1 MFTIGVTLLTAILLS
16 VVAAY
21 FSIVGLMAIF
31 ASAAIPIAVMGGT
44 LELAKVVSASWVYRN
59 WKTAP
64 ALIRYYLTIAI
75 VVLSIITSL
84 GIFGYLSKAHLD
96 QAIPSGDIAA
106 KLALV
111 DEKIKVEKDNIDVSR
126 KAIKQMDESVD
137 QVMARSTDEKG
148 ADKASS
154 LRKAQQKERNRLLNE
169 IETYNKRVA
178 TLNEERA
185 PIASEIRKV
194 EAEVGP
200 IKYIAALIYDTQ
212 STDTLEKAVRWVII
226 ALVFVF
232 DPLAILLLIAANIS
246 LKQRNPESRETGGGL
261 NIPLPDDDITTLFDT
276 PRSFQT
282 PEPGIINIP
291 KEFPDVLNSQYS
303 YPQPEE
309 DKVVTQTPKP
319 KETWSEILYRRAGLI
334 KK

>member
-1 MFTIGVTLLTAILLS
+1 MFAIGITLLTALLLS

-59 WKTAP
+59 WRTAP

-126 KAIKQMDESVD
+126 KESNRWMNRWTKLWQGQMMKKVPT
-137 QVMARSTDEKG
+137 R
-148 ADKASS
+148 
-154 LRKAQQKERNRLLNE
+154 QK
-169 IETYNKRVA
+169 
-178 TLNEERA
+178 
-185 PIASEIRKV
+185 S
-194 EAEVGP
+194 
-200 IKYIAALIYDTQ
+200 TQ
-212 STDTLEKAVRWVII
+212 SPTEGT
-226 ALVFVF
+226 
-232 DPLAILLLIAANIS
+232 
-246 LKQRNPESRETGGGL
+246 
-261 NIPLPDDDITTLFDT
+261 
-276 PRSFQT
+276 
-282 PEPGIINIP
+282 
-291 KEFPDVLNSQYS
+291 
-303 YPQPEE
+303 
-309 DKVVTQTPKP
+309 
-319 KETWSEILYRRAGLI
+319 
-334 KK
+334 

>member
-1 MFTIGVTLLTAILLS
+1 MFAIGVTLLTALLLS
-16 VVAAY
+16 AVAAY
-21 FSIVGLMAIF
+21 FSVVGLMAVF

-64 ALIRYYLTIAI
+64 ALIRYYLTVAI
-75 VVLSIITSL
+75 IVLSIITSL

-111 DEKIKVEKDNIDVSR
+111 DEKIKVEKDNIDVNR
-126 KAIKQMDESVD
+126 KAIKQMDDSVD

-154 LRKAQQKERNRLLNE
+154 LRKTQQKERGRLLNE
-169 IETYNKRVA
+169 IDTYNKRMA
-178 TLNEERA
+178 ALNEERA

-246 LKQRNPESRETGGGL
+246 LNERKRLVEPEMGGSL
-261 NIPLPDDDITTLFDT
+261 NIPLPKDDTAPLFTEAPINHTKNFKREWSGKNSEWSPSLDNVT
-276 PRSFQT
+276 KNDNISIERSKIH
-282 PEPGIINIP
+282 EMP
-291 KEFPDVLNSQYS
+291 KEIL
-303 YPQPEE
+303 
-309 DKVVTQTPKP
+309 DKFFRK
-319 KETWSEILYRRAGLI
+319 
-334 KK
+334 

>member
-1 MFTIGVTLLTAILLS
+1 MFTIGVTLLTALLLS

-21 FSIVGLMAIF
+21 FSVIGLMAIF

-59 WKTAP
+59 WRTAP
-64 ALIRYYLTIAI
+64 ALIRYYLTAAI

-111 DEKIKVEKDNIDVSR
+111 DEKIKVEKDNIDVNR

-154 LRKAQQKERNRLLNE
+154 LRKAQQKERGRLLNE
-169 IETYNKRVA
+169 IETYNKRVS

-212 STDTLEKAVRWVII
+212 NTDTLEKAVRWVII

-246 LKQRNPESRETGGGL
+246 LRERNSSGEPDISGSL
-261 NIPLPDDDITTLFDT
+261 NIPLPDDDTAPLFTEAPVNHTKNFKREWSGKNTDWSPSLSNVT
-276 PRSFQT
+276 KDDNISIERSKIHEMPR
-282 PEPGIINIP
+282 
-291 KEFPDVLNSQYS
+291 
-303 YPQPEE
+303 
-309 DKVVTQTPKP
+309 
-319 KETWSEILYRRAGLI
+319 EILDKFFRR
-334 KK
+334 